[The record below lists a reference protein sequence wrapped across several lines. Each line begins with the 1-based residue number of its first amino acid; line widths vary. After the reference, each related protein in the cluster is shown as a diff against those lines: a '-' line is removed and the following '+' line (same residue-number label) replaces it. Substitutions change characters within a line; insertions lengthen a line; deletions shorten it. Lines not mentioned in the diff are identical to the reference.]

1 MPAPDFA
8 TEIAELERGLGSG
21 VARIESEGESVT
33 YRGVGDITKALGYF
47 RQRAAETP
55 ASYNGS
61 GTTLAAFDPN

>member
-33 YRGVGDITKALGYF
+33 YRGVTDITAALGYF
-47 RQRAAETP
+47 RQRATEVAP
-55 ASYNGS
+55 GYARS
-61 GTTLAAFDPN
+61 GTTLAAYDPD